1 MNKYCPTIQCPQCQK
16 SLIGVGSYA
25 TRLHTQAIFINKYR
39 IPIILCLLPIFIPLT
54 FIGYGLSSGFLS
66 IAAILFPLGVTYAIE
81 RSFPLYRVISCP
93 YCNYAEK
100 SYMGVN
106 MLASSEN
113 INIQLKRS
121 SPSIKR
127 LYNSPEVNAGSKDLK
142 SIKMTIRN
150 LRE

>member
-100 SYMGVN
+100 S
-106 MLASSEN
+106 
-113 INIQLKRS
+113 
-121 SPSIKR
+121 SIKR